1 MEQKKSMIDEE
12 LLRRYYSE
20 KFPFDDIKKWISYN
34 GNEPLENREC
44 AFFFDEERF
53 MRWQNLDT
61 LKRLALSNPPQRME
75 IGPVYTH
82 PIAIRQQQSP
92 GEFRPK
98 SKELIFDLDADDFKE
113 IKCCC
118 GDSEICEKCWPYMN
132 CAIDALTT
140 VLRKNFGFKKI
151 FPVFSGRR
159 GIHIWVCDKKARD
172 LTAAVRDKI
181 VTYLNL
187 KKMTEIDNFPLNSSP
202 LLKQM
207 LPLCEKYFCQIYR
220 NQNIF
225 KNSKT
230 SERAFKLLGSE
241 TIKQINKILDSTP
254 GTDEERW
261 ETIKVMQ
268 YKSKA
273 FCESDQYKRLVVY
286 YSFPRLDEN
295 VTKGMN
301 HLLKSPFSVHPKSG
315 FISVP
320 IPPEKYNVLPQL
332 WVPSFEKLM
341 RNDAE
346 AVEVFEESKKLLAE
360 HANKSDE

>member
-1 MEQKKSMIDEE
+1 MSVIDEE
-12 LLRRYYSE
+12 LLRKYYSD
-20 KFPFDDIKKWISYN
+20 KFPLEDIKQWISYG

-44 AFFFDEERF
+44 GFFFDDEKF
-53 MRWQNLDT
+53 MRWQTVDVLR
-61 LKRLALSNPPQRME
+61 RLALANPPQRME

-98 SKELIFDLDADDFKE
+98 SKELIFDLDADDFKD

-118 GDSEICEKCWPYMN
+118 GDSEICEKCWPYMH
-132 CAIDALTT
+132 CAIDCLTT
-140 VLRKNFGFKKI
+140 ILRTNFGFKKI

-159 GIHIWVCDKKARD
+159 GIHIWVCDKKARE
-172 LTAAVRDKI
+172 LSAAVRDKI
-181 VTYLNL
+181 VHYLNL
-187 KKMTEIDNFPLNSSP
+187 KEITEMDNFLLNASP

-207 LPLCEKYFCQIYR
+207 LPSCEKYFCKIYR
-220 NQNIF
+220 TQNIF
-225 KNSKT
+225 KNQKT
-230 SERAFKLLGSE
+230 SERAYKLLGSE
-241 TIKQINKILDSTP
+241 TIKQINKIIDSTH

-261 ETIKVMQ
+261 ESVKTM
-268 YKSKA
+268 A
-273 FCESDQYKRLVVY
+273 FKGKTFAESDQYKRLIVF

-320 IPPEKYNVLPQL
+320 IPPEKYELLPQT

-341 RNDAE
+341 KNEPE
-346 AVEVFEESKKLLAE
+346 AVQVFEESKRLLKE
-360 HANKSDE
+360 HASKPDE